1 MSPAKRDTKKQAKVR
16 QRRYRKAHERL
27 ARDRRQA
34 QHAAEALQQALEA
47 LGLPEDLATEI
58 AGRLR
63 RQQKL
68 LGKIVGMMCPPLFG
82 CRTNSELCRVRG
94 WDKNLPSRVLGAL
107 PKRSWL
113 KRLRRLGADVL
124 VPLWRHA
131 TNASAATRSR
141 WQWTW
146 VGDDS
151 VFKKYGEQLGL
162 VGTWWSGQE
171 HRVLSGI
178 DGVLLVV
185 VVGEGKLIVP
195 VDFAIR
201 RPDPTGPGGPC
212 RDKLHWVQG
221 MLDGRV
227 AAFRRRGVALPP
239 PLVVADSW
247 FSDSKLMRHVTMTH
261 QGTFLVE
268 GKSTYVFTLPD
279 GSQVKGDD
287 LQQRDWSWRH
297 SPQVP
302 GMRYARL
309 RATSP
314 TYGAVTLLVV
324 SEPRE
329 EQFYVMC
336 LDTAISGPRLI
347 RAWKRR
353 HWIEHCF
360 RTLKHLLA
368 AGACQVHSEDAYYGH
383 LALRLMGCFVLM
395 YTSRVI
401 CKGHIT
407 MEEIIFSLKHYWKRN
422 KKVAVHPC
430 TYERQTRGAEQWHDP
445 PRGEVDAP
453 TRYPCYA
460 KMRSRA
466 PSKPCLIAPFLLR
479 FRR

>member
-1 MSPAKRDTKKQAKVR
+1 MANAKAYQKRPTKAS
-16 QRRYRKAHERL
+16 RRHYLKAQERL

-34 QHAAEALQQALEA
+34 QHAAEALQQALDA
-47 LGLPEDLATEI
+47 LGLPAHLVTEI
-58 AGRLR
+58 EGHLR
-63 RQQKL
+63 SQKKL
-68 LGKIVGMMCPPLFG
+68 LGKIVGVMCPPLFG
-82 CRTNSELCRVRG
+82 CRTNTELCRVRG
-94 WDKNLPSRVLGAL
+94 WDKNLPSHLLGAL
-107 PKRSWL
+107 PKRSWI
-113 KRLRRLGADVL
+113 KRLGRLGLEVL
-124 VPLWRHA
+124 IPLWRHA
-131 TNASAATRSR
+131 ASASAATRSR

-162 VGTWWSGQE
+162 VGRWWSGQE

-185 VVGEGKLIVP
+185 VIGEGKLVVP

-201 RPDPTGPGGPC
+201 RPDPTGPGAPC

-227 AAFRRRGVALPP
+227 AALRRRGVDLPP
-239 PLVVADSW
+239 PMVVADSW
-247 FSDSKLMRHVTMTH
+247 FGNSKLMHHVTMTH

-268 GKSTYVFTLPD
+268 GKSTYVFTLP
-279 GSQVKGDD
+279 GGRQVKGSD
-287 LQQRDWSWRH
+287 LQQSGDWPWRD

-302 GMRYARL
+302 GVRYVRL

-314 TYGAVTLLVV
+314 TYGAVTIIVV

-347 RAWKRR
+347 RAWTRR

-368 AGACQVHSEDAYYGH
+368 TGACQVHSEDMYYGH
-383 LALRLMGCFVLM
+383 LVLRLMGCLVLF

-401 CKGHIT
+401 CQGQLT
-407 MEEIIFSLKHYWKRN
+407 MEEIIFSLKHYW
-422 KKVAVHPC
+422 
-430 TYERQTRGAEQWHDP
+430 
-445 PRGEVDAP
+445 
-453 TRYPCYA
+453 
-460 KMRSRA
+460 
-466 PSKPCLIAPFLLR
+466 R
-479 FRR
+479 FIDCEALELKALS